1 MNDIFAYQKLLRE
14 LDDKIKL
21 IESTNPTRNSRDS
34 INLIRL
40 RMMRKDAV
48 RRYNEHMGGSLR
60 GLFANVHAS
69 GTQSNQ
75 PSQLAHSIGFSS
87 FPSTPK
93 I

>member
-21 IESTNPTRNSRDS
+21 IESTYPTRNSRDS

-60 GLFANVHAS
+60 GLFAN
-69 GTQSNQ
+69 Q

>member
-21 IESTNPTRNSRDS
+21 IENNNPTRNSRDS

-48 RRYNEHMGGSLR
+48 RRYNENMGGSLR
-60 GLFANVHAS
+60 SLFAN
-69 GTQSNQ
+69 Q
-75 PSQLAHSIGFSS
+75 PNQLAHSIGFSS
-87 FPSTPK
+87 STN
-93 I
+93 